1 MISILTIGSERCRIR
16 RETTAVFLPPIM
28 LANRRATPARLPWA
42 LFPLAIVALGIALT
56 VWMQAFTQ
64 NGVLFSGDGGL
75 KALLSQHL
83 AQQMRSGGFPS
94 DMTIDLP
101 AADWVKAVW
110 QAGLYPFTP
119 PFVYEVGA
127 RHFIT
132 FPFTFPLVSA
142 PFYALLG
149 DRGLYVVPL
158 VSLWLIWIR
167 FWQIGLRAGWGTVSL
182 CLGLV
187 ALIFA
192 SPLSLYGGMY
202 WEHTL
207 AVALAFW
214 GVSGLIFP
222 RKAGLTW
229 LRLLGC
235 GILIGLSV
243 WFRPEFLCLVAA
255 TGLLALVGWLLP
267 KWRIAPAFTFAKAC
281 VLIVSMS
288 CSVGLFFALNY
299 VIYGHPLGIHALQIV
314 EESGVSN
321 QLAQAKASYTAI
333 LGALQQYFP
342 LVWVVGLAAVF
353 GIELRRSTVRVSP
366 LKSSHLK
373 EAKGHYFERLGI
385 RKTADSILIPSR
397 FALALCL
404 LFALSVPLIVPPGI
418 GGKQWGPRFYL
429 ILMPLLSLVLAEQLR
444 SGFLRAWG
452 RRLLILAAAVA
463 IALGIQLNTING
475 AFAKF
480 NDGSNISLRANY
492 EPIAVAIAA
501 FEQQPIPW
509 LAMSQEFVAQQ
520 LWSALPDKTFFRA
533 ETIGQVKQLAAALVE
548 QNESEF
554 LYVCYPHRECLVP
567 KTAGNDLSLDDGVHR
582 LNLMFLENYGKYPVY
597 KVEIAS

>member
-1 MISILTIGSERCRIR
+1 VE
-16 RETTAVFLPPIM
+16 
-28 LANRRATPARLPWA
+28 
-42 LFPLAIVALGIALT
+42 
-56 VWMQAFTQ
+56 
-64 NGVLFSGDGGL
+64 
-75 KALLSQHL
+75 
-83 AQQMRSGGFPS
+83 
-94 DMTIDLP
+94 
-101 AADWVKAVW
+101 AVW

-142 PFYALLG
+142 PVYVLLG

-167 FWQIGLRAGWGTVSL
+167 FWQSGLRAGWGIPSL
-182 CLGLV
+182 CIGLI

-192 SPLSLYGGMY
+192 SPLSLYGGTY

-207 AVALAFW
+207 AVVLAFW
-214 GVSGLIFP
+214 GVSGLMFP
-222 RKAGLTW
+222 KQAGLSRR
-229 LRLLGC
+229 RLLGC

-255 TGLLALVGWLLP
+255 TSLLALIGWILP
-267 KWRIAPAFTFAKAC
+267 KWRIAPVLTLSKAC
-281 VLIVSMS
+281 ILIASMA
-288 CSVGLFFALNY
+288 CSVGVFFALNY
-299 VIYGHPLGIHALQIV
+299 AIYGHPLGIHAQQIV

-321 QLAQAKASYTAI
+321 QLAQAKAGYEQM

-342 LVWVVGLAAVF
+342 LVWVVGVAAV
-353 GIELRRSTVRVSP
+353 LSVALKRSTIKENR
-366 LKSSHLK
+366 LKSTQLK
-373 EAKGHYFERLGI
+373 EPKGHYFERLGI
-385 RKTADSILIPSR
+385 RKTADSLLIPGR

-404 LFALSVPLIVPPGI
+404 LFALSVPLIVPPGA

-444 SGFLRAWG
+444 SHFFRAWG
-452 RRLLILAAAVA
+452 RRLLILAAAGA

-475 AFAKF
+475 AFATFK
-480 NDGSNISLRANY
+480 DGSNTSLRANY
-492 EPIAVAIAA
+492 EPIAPAIAA
-501 FEQQPIPW
+501 FQQQPLPW
-509 LAMSQEFVAQQ
+509 LAMSNQFVAQQ
-520 LWSALPDKTFFRA
+520 LWIALPDKTFFRA
-533 ETIGQVKQLAAALVE
+533 ETIEQVKQLATALIA

-567 KTAGNDLSLDDGVHR
+567 ETAGNNLNLDDGTHR
-582 LNLMFLENYGKYPVY
+582 LNLMFLDDYGKYPVY